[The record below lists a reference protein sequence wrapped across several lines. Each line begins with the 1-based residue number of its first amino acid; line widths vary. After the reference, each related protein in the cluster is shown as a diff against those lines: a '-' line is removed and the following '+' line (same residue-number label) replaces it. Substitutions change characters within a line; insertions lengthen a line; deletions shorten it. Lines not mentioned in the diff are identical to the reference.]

1 MVANRDRSSI
11 DQKFIEEWRISPLNK
26 GIWDFVVHVAVAV
39 PVRAENGIDPDEE
52 RELIVCVG
60 VLKTALAQTTGEC
73 QRPYV
78 RGQSLLVSGFS
89 LLFPH
94 AASLT
99 PLM

>member
-1 MVANRDRSSI
+1 MVHI
-11 DQKFIEEWRISPLNK
+11 
-26 GIWDFVVHVAVAV
+26 AVAV
-39 PVRAENGIDPDEE
+39 PVRAENGIGRDEE
-52 RELIVCVG
+52 KELIVYVG
-60 VLKTALAQTTGEC
+60 VLKRTIAQTTGEC

-78 RGQSLLVSGFS
+78 RGHCLLVSGFS